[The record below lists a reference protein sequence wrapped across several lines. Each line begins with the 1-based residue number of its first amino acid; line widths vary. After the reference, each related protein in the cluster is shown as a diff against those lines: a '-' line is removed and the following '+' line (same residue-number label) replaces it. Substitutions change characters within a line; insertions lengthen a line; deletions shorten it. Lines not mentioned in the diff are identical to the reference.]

1 MRRRPPRSTRTDTLF
16 PYTTLFR
23 SGLGDGWNIGQA
35 LGTFIGSDGQRPQCT
50 RAYVWHGAWEIG
62 DQDTDLVG
70 QSGGTD
76 GARPPVGDIGDV
88 DLRTLLHHFKGQV
101 VGAAEDRN
109 SGGEGKGG
117 YGRGRFGW

>member
-1 MRRRPPRSTRTDTLF
+1 MIRRPPRSTRTDTLF

-23 SGLGDGWNIGQA
+23 SILRCKQSDPGTQLISLNSGLGDGWNIGQA

-70 QSGGTD
+70 QSGGKD

-88 DLRTLLHHFKGQV
+88 NLRHLLPHRSEERRVGQ
-101 VGAAEDRN
+101 E
-109 SGGEGKGG
+109 
-117 YGRGRFGW
+117 